1 MKSKSPEQYR
11 HPKSVEELTE
21 QNISAVIE
29 MERAAK
35 SQRSRADRVAD
46 FISGFCGTM
55 AYVTFHAV
63 WFTVWILWNTVLSS
77 HPFDPF
83 PFPFL
88 TLVVSLEAIFLT
100 TFILISGNRKAR
112 VDERR
117 NHLDLQIDL
126 LSEQENTKMLTLLKG
141 IANKLGV
148 GAKRDPSLAVLEQ
161 ATDPDKLIE
170 QIDRSVD
177 ESDRP
182 EPPKKSPVPSSDA
195 SKDPAIPSE

>member
-1 MKSKSPEQYR
+1 MKSKGPEQYR

-35 SQRSRADRVAD
+35 SQRSLADRVAD

-55 AYVTFHAV
+55 AYVTVHAI
-63 WFTVWILWNTVLSS
+63 WFTVWILWNTVFTS

-126 LSEQENTKMLTLLKG
+126 LSEQENTKMLTLLKR

-148 GAKRDPSLAVLEQ
+148 DAKGDPSLAVLEQ
-161 ATDPDKLIE
+161 ATEPDKLIE

-177 ESDRP
+177 EADLP
-182 EPPKKSPVPSSDA
+182 EAAKK
-195 SKDPAIPSE
+195 